1 MLAQAL
7 ALAFMNRLWSKIR
20 NVNFTFSPYTCYVK
34 TAVQA
39 CCGLWLLQSMQLTLY
54 QEEKRVT

>member
-20 NVNFTFSPYTCYVK
+20 NVNFTFSQYTCYVK
-34 TAVQA
+34 TAVQGY
-39 CCGLWLLQSMQLTLY
+39 CGLWLLQSMQLTLY
-54 QEEKRVT
+54 HEGKRVT